1 MNVERHFVFSVV
13 FSSAGMMTIF
23 CPFESVVTWLDFFSV
38 FALVVPTFR
47 LIWGIR
53 RHEKFL
59 LTWICRGQTFL
70 YRG

>member
-38 FALVVPTFR
+38 FCA
-47 LIWGIR
+47 R
-53 RHEKFL
+53 RSHVQVDL
-59 LTWICRGQTFL
+59 GHTSP
-70 YRG
+70 